1 MIELSAT
8 LWFSAGAFI
17 FALVL
22 QRALK
27 AHGST
32 FLFLARVN
40 TLFWLVALI
49 LNLPNPKR
57 IPEDGDGMPLKMIK
71 LTVQSYIDTVGVPP
85 EKLDDIFVTSTTSQ
99 GEYTPL
105 TEKID
110 FGDAF
115 LSRLDYQHDG
125 TNFTLVLRE
134 PGRADSSNP
143 TR

>member
-57 IPEDGDGMPLKMIK
+57 IPEDGDGMQLKILK
-71 LTVQSYIDTVGVPP
+71 RTVQIYIDTVGLPP
-85 EKLDDIFVTSTTSQ
+85 EKLDDIFVASTTSQ

-115 LSRLDYQHDG
+115 LSQLDYQHDG

-134 PGRADSSNP
+134 PDSADSSNP